1 MDKPEIS
8 LSEQANFRLEKLK
21 ELKKINVNPYPY
33 SFEVDHYSK
42 QVLETPELIKVGDEE
57 PRRVSIAGR
66 IMTRRI
72 MGKASFFNL
81 QDQDGIIQVYLRR
94 DDIGVENYNTVFKKL
109 VDIGDIVGI
118 KGFVFKT
125 RTGEITVHAE
135 HFELL
140 SKAVQPMP
148 VAKEVTDE
156 QGETVTYDAF
166 SDKEQRYRHRYIDL
180 MVNPEVREVFKKRSK
195 MVQAIRSYMQDK
207 DYLEVETPILQPI
220 YGGAAAKPFTTHHN
234 SLDMELY
241 LRVANELYL

>member
-1 MDKPEIS
+1 MDKPEVS

-21 ELKKINVNPYPY
+21 ELKKLDVNPYPY

-42 QVLETPELIKVGDEE
+42 QIHESPELLKVEDKE
-57 PRRVSIAGR
+57 PQRVSIAGR

-81 QDQDGIIQVYLRR
+81 QDQDGTIQVYIRR
-94 DDIGVENYNTVFKKL
+94 DDIGVENYNTIFKKM

-125 RTGEITVHAE
+125 RTGETTVHAE

-148 VAKEVTDE
+148 VAKEVTNE
-156 QGETVTYDAF
+156 EGETITFDAF
-166 SDKEQRYRHRYIDL
+166 ADKEQRYRHRY
-180 MVNPEVREVFKKRSK
+180 
-195 MVQAIRSYMQDK
+195 
-207 DYLEVETPILQPI
+207 
-220 YGGAAAKPFTTHHN
+220 
-234 SLDMELY
+234 
-241 LRVANELYL
+241 